1 MITACISYLFLLR
14 WRSGHRSGA
23 WRRGCLQDSRSVH
36 QRRGSSNRNR
46 EEVQYE
52 LREEGTQA
60 RRDRL
65 TGNRG
70 IDEGLPEWIRELE
83 GDAEGADDESRRS
96 WKGCGGGGAAKG
108 EAALRRARRHCEGR
122 RAKGEA
128 AQRVAWKAATRQRS
142 RTRRRDRVS
151 TPRVRW
157 RFLSP
162 PWVDGYWAIIHADP
176 RLAKCKFW
184 PNRGARPDVGF
195 NPRET
200 GFGLRSTP
208 NHVYPNEA

>member
-1 MITACISYLFLLR
+1 M
-14 WRSGHRSGA
+14 
-23 WRRGCLQDSRSVH
+23 
-36 QRRGSSNRNR
+36 
-46 EEVQYE
+46 QYE

-108 EAALRRARRHCEGR
+108 EGRGGAA
-122 RAKGEA
+122 KEA
-128 AQRVAWKAATRQRS
+128 ARCAACKAATRQRS

-157 RFLSP
+157 NFYL
-162 PWVDGYWAIIHADP
+162 P
-176 RLAKCKFW
+176 R
-184 PNRGARPDVGF
+184 GS
-195 NPRET
+195 T
-200 GFGLRSTP
+200 GIVL
-208 NHVYPNEA
+208 

>member
-1 MITACISYLFLLR
+1 M
-14 WRSGHRSGA
+14 
-23 WRRGCLQDSRSVH
+23 
-36 QRRGSSNRNR
+36 
-46 EEVQYE
+46 QYE
-52 LREEGTQA
+52 LREEGTQV

-108 EAALRRARRHCEGR
+108 EAA
-122 RAKGEA
+122 
-128 AQRVAWKAATRQRS
+128 QRVAWKAATRQRS

-151 TPRVRW
+151 TPWVRW

>member
-1 MITACISYLFLLR
+1 MPPRFK
-14 WRSGHRSGA
+14 
-23 WRRGCLQDSRSVH
+23 
-36 QRRGSSNRNR
+36 RRGSSNRNR

-108 EAALRRARRHCEGR
+108 EGRGGAARRVEGGDEAALED
-122 RAKGEA
+122 AKK
-128 AQRVAWKAATRQRS
+128 R
-142 RTRRRDRVS
+142 
-151 TPRVRW
+151 
-157 RFLSP
+157 
-162 PWVDGYWAIIHADP
+162 
-176 RLAKCKFW
+176 
-184 PNRGARPDVGF
+184 
-195 NPRET
+195 
-200 GFGLRSTP
+200 
-208 NHVYPNEA
+208 